1 MATTRTA
8 AQRSRALNLSG
19 VRAAGT
25 LAGTVFVALLVLY
38 FIGLDQGPPQS
49 SAATPPSTSSCT
61 TPGTCWASPATSRPE
76 IGSPTGALGVGRR
89 R

>member
-38 FIGLDQGPPQS
+38 FIGLDQG
-49 SAATPPSTSSCT
+49 
-61 TPGTCWASPATSRPE
+61 ATSVF
-76 IGSPTGALGVGRR
+76 GSNTAVHEFMHDARHLLGFPCH
-89 R
+89 